1 MNSPSRLS
9 AQTKRSVLVV
19 VLTAAS
25 GSLDAVGFLRLG
37 GVFTSVM
44 TANMVLLGV
53 SAGTRDAA
61 LAAHAGAAF
70 GGYFLGSF
78 LGSRVSGRAEDDQ
91 PVWPRRVSLTLSVE
105 LAVLTAF
112 AAWWEATGGHPPGG
126 QTYGLLTVN
135 AIALGMQSAAVLR
148 FGVPGLSATYLTGT
162 LTQFVA
168 SLSRGR
174 VLTQSLASLVAVVSG
189 GAVGAV
195 LAVEAPRFMP
205 IVPLG
210 VVALVLVGSQ
220 LAFGSEETTSRT

>member
-1 MNSPSRLS
+1 MSSPSRWS
-9 AQTKRSVLVV
+9 AETKRNVLVV
-19 VLTAAS
+19 VLIVAS

-53 SAGTRDAA
+53 SAGTHDAA

-70 GGYFLGSF
+70 AGYVLGSF
-78 LGSRVSGRAEDDQ
+78 AGSRVSGHAEDDQ
-91 PVWPRRVSLTLSVE
+91 PVWPDRISVTLAVE
-105 LAVLTAF
+105 LALLAVF
-112 AAWWEATGGHPPGG
+112 AAWWEATGGHPPHA
-126 QTYGLLTVN
+126 QTYGLLAVN
-135 AIALGMQSAAVLR
+135 AVALGIQSGAVLR
-148 FGVPGLSATYLTGT
+148 FRVPGLSTTYLTGT

-174 VLTQSLASLVAVVSG
+174 FPAQGLASLLAVVSG
-189 GAVGAV
+189 GAIGAV

-210 VVALVLVGSQ
+210 VVALVLVC
-220 LAFGSEETTSRT
+220 SRVVFSADQ

>member
-1 MNSPSRLS
+1 VSSPSRWS
-9 AQTKRSVLVV
+9 AETKRNVLVV
-19 VLTAAS
+19 VLIVAS

-37 GVFTSVM
+37 EVFTSVM

-53 SAGTRDAA
+53 SAGTHDAA

-70 GGYFLGSF
+70 GGYILGSF
-78 LGSRVSGRAEDDQ
+78 AGSRVAGPAQDDQ
-91 PVWPRRVSLTLSVE
+91 PVWPARISVTLAVE
-105 LAVLTAF
+105 LALLAVF
-112 AAWWEATGGHPPGG
+112 AGWWEATGGHPPGA
-126 QTYGLLTVN
+126 QTYGLLAVN
-135 AIALGMQSAAVLR
+135 AIALGIQSGAVLR
-148 FGVPGLSATYLTGT
+148 FGVPGLSTTYLTNT

-174 VLTQSLASLVAVVSG
+174 FLNQSLARLVAVVSG

-210 VVALVLVGSQ
+210 VVALVLVGSY
-220 LAFGSEETTSRT
+220 LAFGADQ